1 MARKAHKRTIVDRL
15 FSLRGD
21 YRTAYSTPA
30 GKRVLAHIL
39 DYCGVDRTPSVPGDV
54 FMTGVLVGRQ
64 DVGREIIKAKHIT
77 DEELRR
83 LAENFREEE
92 PEHGDQAET

>member
-1 MARKAHKRTIVDRL
+1 MARNAHKRTIVDRL
-15 FSLRGD
+15 FSLRSD
-21 YRTAYSTPA
+21 YRTAYSTA
-30 GKRVLAHIL
+30 CGRRVLAHIL
-39 DYCGVDRTPSVPGDV
+39 DYCGADCTPSVPGDV

-64 DVGREIIKAKHIT
+64 DVGREIIKAKNIS